1 MSIEVRAHTG
11 AQAHFGTR
19 RSARSITFGVWYVC
33 EHRLRT
39 MRAYL
44 VSIMMGSVFN
54 PMFFLFS
61 LGLGIGSY
69 IDASSGSLGQGAISY
84 LTFVGPALL
93 ASAALNVGFEECA
106 FPVMGGFKWTRE
118 FWAMNA
124 APISARQ
131 VANGVLMAAGF
142 RVVFTVTVFFGFLSL
157 FHALPSPSAWMA
169 MPAAM
174 LSGLAFGSV
183 IMAIASRLEEDDG
196 WFAIINRLVIAPM
209 FLFSG
214 TFFPL
219 ERLPLGL
226 QWIGWISPLWHA
238 TQLGRVATYGMAEPA
253 WLTACHIG
261 YLVIMLMIGLGLS
274 WKSFAR
280 RLSK

>member
-1 MSIEVRAHTG
+1 
-11 AQAHFGTR
+11 
-19 RSARSITFGVWYVC
+19 
-33 EHRLRT
+33 
-39 MRAYL
+39 
-44 VSIMMGSVFN
+44 MGSVFN
-54 PMFFLFS
+54 PMFYLFS

-69 IDASSGSLGQGAISY
+69 IDASSGGLGQGAISY

-106 FPVMGGFKWTRE
+106 FPVLGGFKWTRE

-131 VANGVLMAAGF
+131 VASGVLMAAGF
-142 RVVFTVTVFFGFLSL
+142 RVVFTVAVFFGFLSL

-196 WFAIINRLVIAPM
+196 WFAMINRLVIAPM

-238 TQLGRVATYGMAEPA
+238 TQLGRVAAYGMVEPA

-261 YLVIMLMIGLGLS
+261 YLVIMLIIGLALS
-274 WKSFAR
+274 FRTFAR